1 MRALGAYGKWAV
13 VTGASAGIG
22 AAFARRL
29 AADKLGVVLVAR
41 RVERL
46 EALAAELRATYGV
59 ETRVVAQDLAAEGA
73 AERGRGG
80 AASGCDPGERRRG
93 RPCGARP
100 TAVGDRRNLQPA
112 AHVGGPARSAL
123 PGRPAGHRGHA
134 RVRARSY
141 ALGGGSWPRSR
152 VSWVTD
158 DAGGA

>member
-1 MRALGAYGKWAV
+1 RALGAYGKWAV

-73 AERGRGG
+73 AERVAAAAQDLEVGVLINNAGFG
-80 AASGCDPGERRRG
+80 AAGRFERVPLGREPGM
-93 RPCGARP
+93 
-100 TAVGDRRNLQPA
+100 
-112 AHVGGPARSAL
+112 
-123 PGRPAGHRGHA
+123 
-134 RVRARSY
+134 
-141 ALGGGSWPRSR
+141 
-152 VSWVTD
+152 
-158 DAGGA
+158 